1 MLKVDRTALEALI
14 ERSHHDDRLHLLV
27 LADEMGVEPDD
38 SSFLEDASEMLSEIL
53 EGSDDRF
60 RHQIEEMLGLR
71 HTITMDRIT
80 AELVA
85 HGCCDPAT
93 ACAMAYWIGDDINI
107 KDGATDEMA
116 VYVDCSEPPDGG
128 NPLGRA
134 WVAEGVSWETGGSL
148 VLRHLPSTTL
158 VAAVGRP
165 LRDVVTH
172 PVLDRFDL
180 EITGI
185 EETGM
190 YQVLTTNADRTPLD
204 VAQIMAIRPVHT
216 HSAEAIHGID

>member
-14 ERSHHDDRLHLLV
+14 ERSHHDDRLDLLV
-27 LADEMGVEPDD
+27 LADDMGVEPGDA
-38 SSFLEDASEMLSEIL
+38 SFLEDASEMLSEML

-60 RHQIEEMLGLR
+60 RSRIEEMLGLR
-71 HTITMDRIT
+71 HTLTMDRIT
-80 AELVA
+80 AEIVA

-93 ACAMAYWIGDDINI
+93 ACAMAYWIEDDVTIQ
-107 KDGATDEMA
+107 DGATDEMA
-116 VYVDCSEPPDGG
+116 VYVDCSEPPDGR
-128 NPLGRA
+128 NPLGRV

-148 VLRHLPSTTL
+148 VLSHLPSTTL

-172 PVLDRFDL
+172 PVLDRYDL

-185 EETGM
+185 EDTGLH
-190 YQVLTTNADRTPLD
+190 QVLTTNADRTPLD
-204 VAQIMAIRPVHT
+204 IAQIMAIRPVHT
-216 HSAEAIHGID
+216 HPVETAHGID